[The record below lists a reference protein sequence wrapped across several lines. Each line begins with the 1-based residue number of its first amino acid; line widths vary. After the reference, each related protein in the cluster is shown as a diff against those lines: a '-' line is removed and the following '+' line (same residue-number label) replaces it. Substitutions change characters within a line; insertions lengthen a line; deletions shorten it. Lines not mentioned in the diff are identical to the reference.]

1 MLPEKKERS
10 EFGGAVRVC
19 ATHTDNSFVVYRMVV
34 NSVAGITQGKGEI
47 GKEFTKEVTFA
58 LNFRGKRNVSG
69 RERQMANP
77 CNNLPS

>member
-1 MLPEKKERS
+1 MGEQLGSVPHILITP
-10 EFGGAVRVC
+10 FGM
-19 ATHTDNSFVVYRMVV
+19 YKMVL

-58 LNFRGKRNVSG
+58 LNFRGKRNVLG
-69 RERQMANP
+69 RERQMANL